1 MDSWSYGSVGR
12 GLVLSDEM
20 VSSSTDD
27 ALAKNRKVF
36 ANWDLKTPSSYEN
49 EMLVSGR
56 EVVGNHGLGF
66 SNGRVVSS
74 SSSCGLINPKMLLGE
89 EESGVSGAS
98 SSVGEY
104 SARDSSLIDLKLGR
118 LADYRDTM
126 SGKSSKEVKVSSSSI
141 VSPMPPIKRSR
152 LGNSNGQTP
161 CCQVH
166 GCNMDLSS
174 SKDYHKRHKVCEIHS
189 KSARAFVNG
198 IEQRFCQQCSRF
210 HLLAEFDDGKRSCRK
225 RLAGHNE
232 RRRKPQLDNH
242 SGRTGKMLSSCHG
255 SSYIGAS
262 LAAGASFVCS
272 DMFPNGIVHGVKFE
286 NSNWLR
292 NVKVE
297 DDANTQP
304 LVSVMNSHSFPKPI
318 HTPYGMEKQLPSL
331 HGIDTA
337 SASMCY
343 GNGNRYVQDFTGSQS
358 IFQNASS
365 GAGEF
370 GSFNTSSTVEGV
382 PRVSDSGCA
391 LSLLSAQS
399 QNSSTPFSAI
409 PMARPLIV
417 QGRQTHYSV
426 GFPDKLLVVSSQPA
440 TSVASNRFSSPGM
453 EDDHMGAVLVSDD
466 SNVVTFDAQA
476 ESDFHRSR
484 FLNTKDSVLCRE
496 HDHTIDLLP
505 LSSQLQSGELQRHST
520 QVKQESGTF
529 CYLPIT

>member
-56 EVVGNHGLGF
+56 EVVGNQGLGF

-272 DMFPNGIVHGVKFE
+272 DMFPNATRF
-286 NSNWLR
+286 
-292 NVKVE
+292 
-297 DDANTQP
+297 Q
-304 LVSVMNSHSFPKPI
+304 
-318 HTPYGMEKQLPSL
+318 
-331 HGIDTA
+331 
-337 SASMCY
+337 
-343 GNGNRYVQDFTGSQS
+343 NRSIPHMDFTGSQS

-399 QNSSTPFSAI
+399 QNSSTPLSAI

>member
-1 MDSWSYGSVGR
+1 
-12 GLVLSDEM
+12 
-20 VSSSTDD
+20 
-27 ALAKNRKVF
+27 
-36 ANWDLKTPSSYEN
+36 
-49 EMLVSGR
+49 
-56 EVVGNHGLGF
+56 
-66 SNGRVVSS
+66 
-74 SSSCGLINPKMLLGE
+74 
-89 EESGVSGAS
+89 
-98 SSVGEY
+98 
-104 SARDSSLIDLKLGR
+104 
-118 LADYRDTM
+118 
-126 SGKSSKEVKVSSSSI
+126 
-141 VSPMPPIKRSR
+141 
-152 LGNSNGQTP
+152 
-161 CCQVH
+161 
-166 GCNMDLSS
+166 
-174 SKDYHKRHKVCEIHS
+174 
-189 KSARAFVNG
+189 
-198 IEQRFCQQCSRF
+198 
-210 HLLAEFDDGKRSCRK
+210 
-225 RLAGHNE
+225 
-232 RRRKPQLDNH
+232 
-242 SGRTGKMLSSCHG
+242 
-255 SSYIGAS
+255 
-262 LAAGASFVCS
+262 
-272 DMFPNGIVHGVKFE
+272 MFPNGIVHGVKFE

-399 QNSSTPFSAI
+399 QNSSTPLSAI